1 MNAKLRFLANKKIL
15 KYHHF
20 FQMHNHIWEL
30 DSYNFYGLTVII
42 RWSQSRFTFH
52 NLHTD
57 PQLYIVS
64 LNFISGPET
73 YPVILSL
80 EQHCCPKIQKTSARL
95 FREILGEKLL
105 SEPLEA
111 IHHNSSLPSPSQL
124 LGKIIIKHKKLLGAV
139 DSSPTSAPTSA
150 PTAQS
155 TTPSVD
161 KDSSPAC
168 VQEVLFALIV
178 HRTLGQKCEK
188 SSMKGTLK
196 YCH

>member
-1 MNAKLRFLANKKIL
+1 MALLGGFRADLLFTICIRTPSYIL
-15 KYHHF
+15 SHWILF
-20 FQMHNHIWEL
+20 
-30 DSYNFYGLTVII
+30 
-42 RWSQSRFTFH
+42 
-52 NLHTD
+52 
-57 PQLYIVS
+57 
-64 LNFISGPET
+64 SGPET

-124 LGKIIIKHKKLLGAV
+124 LGKIIIKHKKLFGAV

-161 KDSSPAC
+161 KESSPA
-168 VQEVLFALIV
+168 QEVLFALIV
-178 HRTLGQKCEK
+178 HRKREL
-188 SSMKGTLK
+188 SDFLK
-196 YCH
+196 TFFFSF

>member
-1 MNAKLRFLANKKIL
+1 ML
-15 KYHHF
+15 
-20 FQMHNHIWEL
+20 
-30 DSYNFYGLTVII
+30 
-42 RWSQSRFTFH
+42 
-52 NLHTD
+52 TD

-124 LGKIIIKHKKLLGAV
+124 LGKIIIKHKKLFGAV
-139 DSSPTSAPTSA
+139 DSSPTSA

-161 KDSSPAC
+161 KDSSSAC

-178 HRTLGQKCEK
+178 HRKRELSDFLKTFFFTFKHTTEK
-188 SSMKGTLK
+188 PIFFLFFFSVDFKAAFFKLRTFSRRKMSLFNLLFME
-196 YCH
+196 